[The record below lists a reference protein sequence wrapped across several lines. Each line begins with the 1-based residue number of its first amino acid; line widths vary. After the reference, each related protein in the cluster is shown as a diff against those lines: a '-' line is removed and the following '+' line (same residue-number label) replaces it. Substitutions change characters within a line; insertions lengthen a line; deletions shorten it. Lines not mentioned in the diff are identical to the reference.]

1 MKDTLTLCDSDVSVV
16 CFLFCSKLICFFFQK
31 ERHLNSQ
38 WLNLSILV
46 EIKMSQST
54 DIFLALYAC
63 CISHHLC
70 LQCAMLRLRED
81 AHLLG
86 RFTIIAEEVPQM
98 SSRGK
103 LEMLVK
109 SRASQ
114 EEIGA
119 RREQV
124 G

>member
-1 MKDTLTLCDSDVSVV
+1 
-16 CFLFCSKLICFFFQK
+16 
-31 ERHLNSQ
+31 
-38 WLNLSILV
+38 
-46 EIKMSQST
+46 
-54 DIFLALYAC
+54 
-63 CISHHLC
+63 
-70 LQCAMLRLRED
+70 MLRLRED